1 MTDQVSGTQLARF
14 LCSRLCH
21 DLVSPAGA
29 VNAGMELY
37 EEDPA
42 HGAEALSLVRRSA
55 LQMTRRLSFYRM
67 AFGMGGGS
75 DGRISVEAL
84 RLISEDLLREGNIR
98 LDWSLTEDTPGEIAL
113 LAGKLVLN
121 VVFSGIDCLP
131 RGGNLL
137 VRLARLEENLG
148 LAVQGNGVGARP
160 SDELVSALA
169 GKISIENLT
178 ARNVQGVLVKTLADE
193 IGAELELDSEI
204 PGEVRIA
211 AMIPAV

>member
-1 MTDQVSGTQLARF
+1 MPGQTFGTHLTRF

-21 DLVSPAGA
+21 DLISPAGA

-37 EEDPA
+37 EEDPE

-55 LQMTRRLSFYRM
+55 LQMTRRLSFYRT
-67 AFGMGGGS
+67 AFGMGGGA
-75 DGRISVEAL
+75 DGRVSVEAL

-98 LDWSLTEDTPGEIAL
+98 LDWSLTEDTPAEISL
-113 LAGKLVLN
+113 LSGKLILNLVLAGV
-121 VVFSGIDCLP
+121 DCLP
-131 RGGNLL
+131 RGGSLL
-137 VRLARLEENLG
+137 VRVARLDENLG
-148 LAVQGNGVGARP
+148 VAIQGNGVGARP
-160 SDELVSALA
+160 NDELIKALA
-169 GKISIENLT
+169 GEITLENLT

-193 IGAELELDSEI
+193 IGADLEIDREN